1 MEALKLKVWKP
12 NVNKISGLKVVK
24 SAYQNG
30 EPYLTKSRV
39 CSICGPSSDVIS
51 M

>member
-1 MEALKLKVWKP
+1 MEALKLKVWQP
-12 NVNKISGLKVVK
+12 KIQKNSGLKVVN
-24 SAYQNG
+24 SAYEG
-30 EPYLTKSRV
+30 TSPYLTESRV

>member
-1 MEALKLKVWKP
+1 MKTLKLKVWKP
-12 NVNKISGLKVVK
+12 SISKNTGLNAVK
-24 SAYQNG
+24 SAYKEG
-30 EPYLTKSRV
+30 DAYLTKSRV